1 MISSVSPSYNNI
13 QYYLNFLLI
22 SLFHWTAWSYYQYQW
37 KQDKLCHQHVSL
49 NSATIVCF
57 FPAVSLLSAK
67 TDVFLFSST
76 SGWFY
81 PFSRGHDFQKDAFAV
96 FYVCFPPINFAFLPS
111 VRWWMIHECLIS
123 HHTFTCE
130 TILTNNC
137 INDESYGQL
146 ILWHLVKVYSV
157 ADRSKVH
164 RVKVRSCSGWQ
175 AKVGYYS
182 IRSFFFV
189 NIVHIIIALDDKE
202 RYINGQVILFS
213 VNQYT

>member
-1 MISSVSPSYNNI
+1 M
-13 QYYLNFLLI
+13 
-22 SLFHWTAWSYYQYQW
+22 T
-37 KQDKLCHQHVSL
+37 
-49 NSATIVCF
+49 
-57 FPAVSLLSAK
+57 
-67 TDVFLFSST
+67 
-76 SGWFY
+76 
-81 PFSRGHDFQKDAFAV
+81 
-96 FYVCFPPINFAFLPS
+96 
-111 VRWWMIHECLIS
+111 
-123 HHTFTCE
+123 
-130 TILTNNC
+130 
-137 INDESYGQL
+137 
-146 ILWHLVKVYSV
+146 LVKVYSV